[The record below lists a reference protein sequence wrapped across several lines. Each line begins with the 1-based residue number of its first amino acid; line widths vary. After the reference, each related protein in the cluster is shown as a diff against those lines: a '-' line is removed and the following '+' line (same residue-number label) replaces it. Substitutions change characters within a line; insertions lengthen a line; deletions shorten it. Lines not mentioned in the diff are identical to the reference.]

1 MSDTAHGN
9 ISISASSQS
18 LLYQLDQFMATCS
31 CIFICV
37 CAALFHHE
45 DWLSCIWAHDWRWKL
60 LDFNSTMWLVD
71 LNITHKLVTF
81 TPKLNHTMKCS
92 YLQFSSTKPYDM
104 IQSTGEYHNTIRV
117 KFAQV
122 TNHRVGKNSMVCIGE
137 KRRSYVHIWLIYNLF
152 SFFFFLGDE
161 YI

>member
-1 MSDTAHGN
+1 MSCTSHLEPNCKTVGSSKHERGPTIVAYLVYMSHEWHRSWEHFHISV
-9 ISISASSQS
+9 ISI
-18 LLYQLDQFMATCS
+18 LLYQFDQFMATCS

-81 TPKLNHTMKCS
+81 TPKLNHTVVIS
-92 YLQFSSTKPYDM
+92 
-104 IQSTGEYHNTIRV
+104 
-117 KFAQV
+117 
-122 TNHRVGKNSMVCIGE
+122 NSVQRSPMTWFNPPVNITTLYGWNLRRLPIIG
-137 KRRSYVHIWLIYNLF
+137 
-152 SFFFFLGDE
+152 
-161 YI
+161 